1 MKTLIILFFACFCF
15 HSEAKTK
22 EILSIQYGKLIN
34 NDHDTISYINIITTE
49 AVEKIRFIS
58 YWGDVEKNESDIQNM
73 YQSTDSISLSFS
85 TFLDLGT
92 IHSQHMSGIVGKI
105 QINGWTIPFTSDEEV
120 IEQIPLLDL
129 RK

>member
-1 MKTLIILFFACFCF
+1 M
-15 HSEAKTK
+15 
-22 EILSIQYGKLIN
+22 
-34 NDHDTISYINIITTE
+34 
-49 AVEKIRFIS
+49 
-58 YWGDVEKNESDIQNM
+58 EKNESDIQNM